1 MTIRLRTLF
10 FIGIG
15 VLIIWF
21 LYIARAIL
29 APFVLGAIF
38 AYIFNPVVNFF
49 SERIKL
55 PRTLSVIIIYLL
67 LIALIIAVAS
77 LLTKRVLH
85 ESTEFTSYIKNV
97 ITTTQNQVE
106 ALPDWARPIT
116 KEMLSTLEESK
127 IFSLQ
132 SVFSFFPEAISRI
145 VSFFIFLVSGFYF
158 LKEGRKMVDS
168 LILLVPKPYKIEV
181 EILLRKINVVL
192 NGYLRGQIFLI
203 AFVALALFIA
213 LSILGIKFALILAI
227 FSGFAEVVPIIGPIV
242 ATSVAAL
249 VVLVTGTANFSFSPL
264 TAALIVI
271 VIYFLVRQFEDY
283 FVIPYVMAKITE
295 VHPFLIFFAVL
306 SGGHLF
312 GVLGFILAIPVAAT
326 IKIFLEF
333 SLDRI
338 YISEKKTPIKSG

>member
-1 MTIRLRTLF
+1 MTIRLRALF

-15 VLIIWF
+15 VFIIWF

-38 AYIFNPVVNFF
+38 AYIFNPIVNFF
-49 SERIKL
+49 SERVKL

-67 LIALIIAVAS
+67 LIALIITIAS

-116 KEMLSTLEESK
+116 KEMLSSLEESK

-227 FSGFAEVVPIIGPIV
+227 FSGFAEVVPIIGPIF
-242 ATSVAAL
+242 ATSIAAL

-283 FVIPYVMAKITE
+283 FVIPYVMGKITE

-333 SLDRI
+333 SLDKIIDAEKSPRI
-338 YISEKKTPIKSG
+338 S

>member
-15 VLIIWF
+15 VLVIWF

-38 AYIFNPVVNFF
+38 AYIFNPIVNFF
-49 SERIKL
+49 SERVKL
-55 PRTLSVIIIYLL
+55 PRILSVVIIYLL
-67 LIALIIAVAS
+67 LISLIIAVTS

-85 ESTEFTSYIKNV
+85 ESAEFTSYIKNV
-97 ITTTQNQVE
+97 ITATQNQVE
-106 ALPDWARPIT
+106 ALPDWTRPIA
-116 KEMLSTLEESK
+116 KEMLSSLEESK
-127 IFSLQ
+127 IFSVQ
-132 SVFSFFPEAISRI
+132 SIFSFFPAAISRI
-145 VSFFIFLVSGFYF
+145 VSFLIFLIAGFYF
-158 LKEGRKMVDS
+158 LKEGRKMIDN
-168 LILLVPKPYKIEV
+168 LILLVPKPYKIEA
-181 EILLRKINVVL
+181 EILLRKINLVL

-227 FSGFAEVVPIIGPIV
+227 FSGFAEVVPIIGPIF

-249 VVLVTGTANFSFSPL
+249 VVLVTGTANFSLSPV

-283 FVIPYVMAKITE
+283 FVIPYVMGKITE
-295 VHPFLIFFAVL
+295 IHPFLIFIAVL

-312 GVLGFILAIPVAAT
+312 GVLGFILAIPIAAT

-333 SLDRI
+333 SLDKI
-338 YISEKKTPIKSG
+338 IDAEKKS

>member
-1 MTIRLRTLF
+1 MTIRLRTVF
-10 FIGIG
+10 FIAIG
-15 VLIIWF
+15 VFVLWF

-38 AYIFNPVVNFF
+38 AYILNPIVNFF
-49 SERIKL
+49 SERVKL
-55 PRTLSVIIIYLL
+55 PRTLSVVIIYLL
-67 LIALIIAVAS
+67 LIALIIAAAS
-77 LLTKRVLH
+77 FLTKRVLH
-85 ESTEFTSYIKNV
+85 ESAEFTSYIKNV

-106 ALPDWARPIT
+106 ALPDWTRPIA
-116 KEMLSTLEESK
+116 KEMLFSLEESK
-127 IFSLQ
+127 IFSVQ
-132 SVFSFFPEAISRI
+132 SVFSFFPAAISRI
-145 VSFFIFLVSGFYF
+145 VSFLIFLIAGFYF
-158 LKEGRKMVDS
+158 LKEGRRMIGS
-168 LILLVPKPYKIEV
+168 LILLVPKPYKIEA

-227 FSGFAEVVPIIGPIV
+227 FSGFAEVVPIIGPIF

-249 VVLVTGTANFSFSPL
+249 VVLITGTANFSLTPL

-271 VIYFLVRQFEDY
+271 AIYFLVRQFEDY
-283 FVIPYVMAKITE
+283 FVIPYVMGKITKI
-295 VHPFLIFFAVL
+295 HPFLIFVAVL

-312 GVLGFILAIPVAAT
+312 GILGFILAIPVAAT
-326 IKIFLEF
+326 IKILLEF